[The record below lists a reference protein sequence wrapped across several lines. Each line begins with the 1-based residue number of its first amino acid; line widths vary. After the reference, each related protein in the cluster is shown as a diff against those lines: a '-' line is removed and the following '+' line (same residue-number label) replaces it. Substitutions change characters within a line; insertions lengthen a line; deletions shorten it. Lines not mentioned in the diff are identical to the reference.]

1 VNRGST
7 ADPGL
12 GRLADAI
19 LLPPFPGHA
28 APDWVLAGLEAGL
41 AGVTLF
47 GPNIASDEQLAAL
60 TARLRQA
67 AAEPILAIDEEGGDV
82 TRLAHHSGS
91 RYPGNAALGAVD
103 DIDLTEAVYR
113 ALGSDLMALG
123 LNLNLAP
130 SVDVNTAADN
140 PVIGT
145 RSFGSDTSLVARHAA
160 AAVRGLQRAG
170 IAACAKH
177 FPGHGS
183 TRTDTHHAI
192 ATVDASLD
200 LLAQRDLPPF
210 RAAIA
215 AGVRAIMPGHLRV
228 PALTGDL
235 PASLSAPALTGL
247 LRRELGF
254 TGVITSDALEMRALS
269 GPFGIPEA
277 AVRAVA
283 GGVDLLCLGRDT
295 DRKTY
300 LAVREALVTA
310 VSDGRTPARRLEE
323 AATRVAMLRS
333 WLANARSEVDSADR
347 PRADRADGL
356 SIGLTAARR
365 ALRAYPPTAPTPDG
379 AADRPLVIELV
390 PPANIAAGSV
400 PWGLGAWVPADSVI
414 RLSTG
419 TPAASL
425 AGQAASVL
433 AGAEGRFLV
442 IVVRDAHRHPAAR
455 EMVTRLV
462 TGRPDAIVVEMGLP
476 IWRPPV
482 GGYLATYGA
491 ARTSSRAAAEV
502 LGLTALPCH
511 RGRAGRHGWHHPGG
525 PVRPRMA
532 RAGCIMLDMRLS
544 ARADYALRAA
554 VELAAAKGS
563 HVTADQ
569 LARTQG
575 IPGKFLEA
583 ILTQLRRAGL
593 IRSQRGPDGG
603 FWLARPPSAISLA
616 DIIRAI
622 DGPLVGVRGERP
634 ENLAYIG
641 AAEPLQT
648 VWVALRA
655 NERAILEDVTLEHI
669 VAGPLPDRVRKLADD
684 PRAWA

>member
-1 VNRGST
+1 MSRGSS

-19 LLPPFPGHA
+19 LVPPFPGHA
-28 APDWVLAGLEAGL
+28 APDWVLAALEAGL

-47 GPNIASDEQLAAL
+47 GPNIASEEQLAAL

-67 AAEPILAIDEEGGDV
+67 ADEPILAIDEEGGDV
-82 TRLAHHSGS
+82 TRLAHRTGS

-103 DIDLTEAVYR
+103 DTGLTEAVYR
-113 ALGSDLMALG
+113 ALGSDLLALG
-123 LNLNLAP
+123 LNLDLAP
-130 SVDVNTAADN
+130 SVDVNTVPDN

-145 RSFGSDTSLVARHAA
+145 RSFGPDTSLVARHAA

-170 IAACAKH
+170 VAACAKH

-215 AGVRAIMPGHLRV
+215 AGARAIMPGHLRV

-247 LRRELGF
+247 LRGDLGF

-310 VSDGRTPARRLEE
+310 VSDGRTPASRLED
-323 AATRVAMLRS
+323 AAARVAELRS
-333 WLANARSEVDSADR
+333 WLARARSSAD
-347 PRADRADGL
+347 ADGGRRGAGADGAD
-356 SIGLTAARR
+356 IGLTAARR
-365 ALRAYPPTAPTPDG
+365 AIRADPPAVPVPEG
-379 AADRPLVIELV
+379 AAARPLVVELV

-400 PWGLGAWVPADSVI
+400 PWGLGAWVPAGSLI

-419 TPAASL
+419 SPAAGLADQVASL
-425 AGQAASVL
+425 L
-433 AGAEGRFLV
+433 AGAEGRNLF
-442 IVVRDAHRHPAAR
+442 IVVRDAHRHPAAQ

-462 TGRPDAIVVEMGLP
+462 TGRPDATVVEMGLP
-476 IWRPPV
+476 VWRPPA

-491 ARTSSRAAAEV
+491 ARTSSLAAAEV
-502 LGLTALPCH
+502 LGLT
-511 RGRAGRHGWHHPGG
+511 
-525 PVRPRMA
+525 
-532 RAGCIMLDMRLS
+532 
-544 ARADYALRAA
+544 
-554 VELAAAKGS
+554 
-563 HVTADQ
+563 TA
-569 LARTQG
+569 
-575 IPGKFLEA
+575 
-583 ILTQLRRAGL
+583 
-593 IRSQRGPDGG
+593 
-603 FWLARPPSAISLA
+603 
-616 DIIRAI
+616 
-622 DGPLVGVRGERP
+622 
-634 ENLAYIG
+634 
-641 AAEPLQT
+641 
-648 VWVALRA
+648 
-655 NERAILEDVTLEHI
+655 
-669 VAGPLPDRVRKLADD
+669 
-684 PRAWA
+684 